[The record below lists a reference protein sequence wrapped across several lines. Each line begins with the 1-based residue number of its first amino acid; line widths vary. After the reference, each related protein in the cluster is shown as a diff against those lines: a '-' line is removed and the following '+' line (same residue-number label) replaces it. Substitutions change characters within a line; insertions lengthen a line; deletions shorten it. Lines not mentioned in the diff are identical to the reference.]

1 MSAIF
6 CHRVHLSKFLLS
18 QYLGFVKFSTDFSI
32 CNSNLK
38 HPTVAALID
47 WWIIRTTRS
56 NYWELEIDKFL
67 RNCGQTCITWVPVS
81 IVDHPRLFEE
91 HISVCL
97 RVLTADTWV
106 VSGLGWGWGGR
117 EGSQET
123 KKTDSLSDPSW
134 ICGSLIGSHKYE
146 RNCRSGYKRVL
157 QLFGRHQHSR
167 TH

>member
-56 NYWELEIDKFL
+56 NYWELKNDKFL
-67 RNCGQTCITWVPVS
+67 RNFGQTCIPRVPVS
-81 IVDHPRLFEE
+81 IVDYPRLYGE
-91 HISVCL
+91 HIGVCL

-106 VSGLGWGWGGR
+106 VSGLGWWGGWGDG
-117 EGSQET
+117 QPK
-123 KKTDSLSDPSW
+123 KKTQKKLTACQIHVEYVAQSV
-134 ICGSLIGSHKYE
+134 GGKKYE
-146 RNCRSGYKRVL
+146 RLLTKI
-157 QLFGRHQHSR
+157 
-167 TH
+167 